1 MAVYFKTTTPPNS
14 FDFLHKRWAMKFWS
28 NLTKCTYSCMCILEQ
43 IYYKITQSLPFRP
56 KLQCRSHAFSLN
68 ARYEIEELFSPNQK
82 TQNMKIGVEAI
93 VNWYYVVVPKI
104 QIN

>member
-1 MAVYFKTTTPPNS
+1 MY
-14 FDFLHKRWAMKFWS
+14 
-28 NLTKCTYSCMCILEQ
+28 ILEQ

-82 TQNMKIGVEAI
+82 SQNMKIGVEAI
-93 VNWYYVVVPKI
+93 DIMLWYLKY
-104 QIN
+104 QLINNYISG